1 MGNALKA
8 LLITVLAALAY
19 GCSTDGC
26 TDLRSSIPK
35 AGFYSAA
42 SAAKISLDSLQITGI
57 GAPGDSVLLAAGTS
71 QSVVYL
77 PMRSAQTSTA
87 WCLSYKWKDT
97 DFPQLNDT
105 ITFQYTAQPY
115 FASAECGAMYR
126 YHVRSFTYTT
136 HMIDSVKMTDSLI
149 TNNDAEQIQI
159 FFRTAEE
166 EGGER

>member
-35 AGFYSAA
+35 AGFYS
-42 SAAKISLDSLQITGI
+42 SANARKISLDSLQIAGI
-57 GAPGDSVLLAAGTS
+57 GAAGTS
-71 QSVVYL
+71 QSEVYL

-87 WCLSYKWKDT
+87 WCLSYKWKAT

-126 YHVRSFTYTT
+126 YTITAVRHTN
-136 HMIDSVKMTDSLI
+136 HIIDSVKVVQPYV
-149 TNNDAEQIQI
+149 TNIGEPNLTIY
-159 FFRTAEE
+159 FRT
-166 EGGER
+166 EGGGEEL

>member
-71 QSVVYL
+71 QSEVYL

-87 WCLSYKWKDT
+87 WCLSYKWKAT

-126 YHVRSFTYTT
+126 YTITGATSTT
-136 HMIDSVKMTDSLI
+136 HLIDSVSVAQAEV
-149 TNNDAEQIQI
+149 TNLEDVNLNIYFRISEQ
-159 FFRTAEE
+159 
-166 EGGER
+166 